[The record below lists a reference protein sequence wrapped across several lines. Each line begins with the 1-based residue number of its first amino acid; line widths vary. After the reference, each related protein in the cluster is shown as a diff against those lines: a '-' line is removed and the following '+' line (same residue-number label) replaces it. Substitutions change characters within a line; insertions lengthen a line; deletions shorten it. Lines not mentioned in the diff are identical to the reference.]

1 MHTNVKLDRNI
12 RCAVLTVSDTRD
24 YETDKGGKLVKE
36 LLSTLNVT
44 ITESHYKIVKD
55 EQTVITEQL
64 KRWLVED
71 IDVIITTGGTG
82 IAQRDVTIE
91 AVSSLITKEIEGFGE
106 LFRYLS
112 YTEDVGTRALLSR
125 AIAGTVNNKLIF
137 SIPGSTGAVKLA
149 LNKLIKPELNH
160 LVQEITN
167 KLEPNVVSLLDSIS
181 YILIFKTTIF
191 DNHQIYRLF

>member
-1 MHTNVKLDRNI
+1 MHTNVQLDKDI
-12 RCAVLTVSDTRD
+12 KCAILTVSDTRD
-24 YETDKGGKLVKE
+24 YETDKGGQLAQS
-36 LLSTLNVT
+36 LLSELNVS
-44 ITESHYKIVKD
+44 IASEHYRIVKD
-55 EQTVITEQL
+55 EQDLIQKQL
-64 KRWLVED
+64 QEWLKED

-91 AVSSLITKEIEGFGE
+91 AVSALITKEIEGFGE

-125 AIAGTVNNKLIF
+125 AIAGAVGDKLIF

-160 LVQEITN
+160 LVNEIT
-167 KLEPNVVSLLDSIS
+167 K
-181 YILIFKTTIF
+181 
-191 DNHQIYRLF
+191 